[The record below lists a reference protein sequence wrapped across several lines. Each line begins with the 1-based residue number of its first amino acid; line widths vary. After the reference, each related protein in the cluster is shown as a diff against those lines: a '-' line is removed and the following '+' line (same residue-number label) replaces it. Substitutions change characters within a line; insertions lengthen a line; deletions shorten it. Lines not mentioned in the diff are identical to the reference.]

1 MIRRGLSF
9 ALAVS
14 LVSFGLGAIAA
25 QQDKVHLS
33 RKARVGDVSRTLTE
47 ATMSAGM
54 DGLMMTM
61 NVKEIDKVT
70 ITAVADDGAIT
81 ARTEAELAEVSVGG
95 QTRPSPPQDPIT
107 IVLRPDGSVVSYG
120 DQGFGAIAARMHS
133 GTHIVFAEKPVGV
146 GDSWTRAIKADPAT
160 GAPAANAE
168 YKIVAFE
175 KVGEIH
181 TARIAFSFR
190 ELGNDPIAVNGTTWV
205 ETSTGD
211 EVKSE
216 YELRNLTISPGLLA
230 NAAVKV
236 TRK

>member
-160 GAPAANAE
+160 GAP
-168 YKIVAFE
+168 VAPPLGPLLSPRPQE
-175 KVGEIH
+175 EDDPQADPPRDDQEDIEEDRRRSVH
-181 TARIAFSFR
+181 SASRIS
-190 ELGNDPIAVNGTTWV
+190 
-205 ETSTGD
+205 
-211 EVKSE
+211 
-216 YELRNLTISPGLLA
+216 LLA
-230 NAAVKV
+230 MNPMLS
-236 TRK
+236 